1 MRWWHYLKET
11 FNSFSEDR
19 AMRMGAALAF
29 YSIFSLAPILLI
41 VVFIA
46 GLIFG
51 PEAARGELFGQIEGA
66 LGPKA
71 AAALEESTENA
82 YRSNGGIWAT
92 IIGIGLLVFGATGV
106 FVELQDSLN
115 QIWRVPARETSGW
128 WDKIKA
134 RFLSFSVVAG
144 CGFLLLISLV
154 VSSILSALHKFVAAW
169 DIPGG
174 PIIWQGLHLAVAM
187 LVITLLFAMIF
198 KLLPEAELKWRDM
211 WVGAFL
217 TAVLFTVGKY
227 LIGLYLAHGAVASTY
242 GAAGTLI
249 VVFIWVY
256 YSSLIVL
263 FGAEFTRV
271 YAERGARRPAGGTQP
286 VEETRP
292 NAARPADTQQPP
304 VRRAAG

>member
-11 FNSFSEDR
+11 FSSFSEDR

-41 VVFIA
+41 VTFIA

-51 PEAARGELFGQIEGA
+51 PEAARGELFGQVESA
-66 LGPKA
+66 LGPQA
-71 AAALEESTENA
+71 AAALEETTENA
-82 YRSNGGIWAT
+82 YRADGGILAT
-92 IIGIGLLVFGATGV
+92 LIGAVVLVFGATGV
-106 FVELQDSLN
+106 FVELQDALN
-115 QIWRVPARETSGW
+115 QIWRVPAQQTSGW

-154 VSSILSALHKFVAAW
+154 VSSMLSALHKFVSAW
-169 DIPGG
+169 EIPGG
-174 PIIWQGLHLAVAM
+174 PFIWQGLHIIVSM

-198 KLLPEAELKWRDM
+198 KLLPETELKWRDM
-211 WVGAFL
+211 WVGALL

-227 LIGLYLAHGAVASTY
+227 LIGIYLAHGAVASTY
-242 GAAGTLI
+242 GAAGTLV
-249 VVFIWVY
+249 VVFVWVY
-256 YSSLIVL
+256 YSSLLVL

-271 YAERGARRPAGGTQP
+271 YAERGARRQGGTQTA
-286 VEETRP
+286 EAQAGEAERP
-292 NAARPADTQQPP
+292 TLQ
-304 VRRAAG
+304 RAAG